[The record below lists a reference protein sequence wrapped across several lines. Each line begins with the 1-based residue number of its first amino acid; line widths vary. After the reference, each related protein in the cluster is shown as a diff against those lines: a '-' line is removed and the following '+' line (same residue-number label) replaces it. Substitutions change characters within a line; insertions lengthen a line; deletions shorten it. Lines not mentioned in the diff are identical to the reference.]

1 MSVATH
7 SAIFGIDATC
17 ASVNAYDLVVT
28 DVMVSVGDAVA
39 AEQILM
45 ILEYNKVV
53 TEVTSPNPGTVM
65 AIHCQMGDEVQ
76 VGDRLIDIRP
86 S

>member
-1 MSVATH
+1 MNVATT

-65 AIHCQMGDEVQ
+65 AIHCQIGDEVQ
-76 VGDRLIDIRP
+76 VGVRLIDIRP

>member
-1 MSVATH
+1 MRAAAD
-7 SAIFGIDATC
+7 SAVFGIDATC

-45 ILEYNKVV
+45 TLEYNKVV
-53 TEVTSPNPGTVM
+53 TEVTSSKPGIVA
-65 AIHCQMGDEVQ
+65 AIHCQRGDEVQ

-86 S
+86 L

>member
-1 MSVATH
+1 MRAAAD
-7 SAIFGIDATC
+7 SAVFGIDATC

-45 ILEYNKVV
+45 TLEYNKVV
-53 TEVTSPNPGTVM
+53 TEVTSSNPGIVA
-65 AIHCQMGDEVQ
+65 AIHCQRGDEVQ
-76 VGDRLIDIRP
+76 VGDRLIDIRHL
-86 S
+86 

>member
-1 MSVATH
+1 MSVATT

>member
-1 MSVATH
+1 MATT

>member
-1 MSVATH
+1 MRDTARRQTIGV
-7 SAIFGIDATC
+7 DATC

-28 DVMVSVGDAVA
+28 DVMVAVGEAVR

-45 ILEYNKVV
+45 ILEYTKVI
-53 TEVTSPNPGTVM
+53 TEVTAPAAGIVA
-65 AIHCQMGDEVQ
+65 AIHCQKGDEVQ
-76 VGDRLIDIRP
+76 VGDRLVDIRT